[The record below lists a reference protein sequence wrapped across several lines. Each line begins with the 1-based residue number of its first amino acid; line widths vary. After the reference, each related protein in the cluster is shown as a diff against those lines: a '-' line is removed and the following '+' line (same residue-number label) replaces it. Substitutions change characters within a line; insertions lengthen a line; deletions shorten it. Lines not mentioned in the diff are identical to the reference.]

1 MSALHSTVAKATG
14 EFVVCISSS
23 FLLRSNQ
30 GENCMKL
37 PIGLRFTALPLL
49 LVGFVSGVTL
59 TVSAQDKTIVSQ
71 KILTIQR
78 EFTKP
83 GKEGAAHE
91 KTESAFAQAMAG
103 AKATD
108 YYYALSSLSGRPRVL
123 FLSAYPSF
131 ADIEAERKKV
141 NSNAA
146 LSAELDRANEADGDL
161 LAETNS
167 SMWLRRD
174 DLSLN
179 QGYRVGSRYATL
191 SQFIVRPGHMSEWEE
206 LVKLVIDAYK
216 KGVPD
221 AHWGTYQMLY
231 GGESAFLVI
240 TTLKSGEQIDSDF
253 AKEPKFIAALGP
265 EGLKKL
271 ETLEASCV
279 ESRTTNLFRMA
290 PKMSYPPPAF
300 VEAEPEFWA
309 PKP

>member
-1 MSALHSTVAKATG
+1 M
-14 EFVVCISSS
+14 
-23 FLLRSNQ
+23 N
-30 GENCMKL
+30 L
-37 PIGLRFTALPLL
+37 PITCRCIALPLL
-49 LVGFVSGVTL
+49 LVGFVSSVTPA
-59 TVSAQDKTIVSQ
+59 VSAQDKTIPSQ

-91 KTESAFAQAMAG
+91 KSEAAFAQAMAG

-108 YYYALSSLSGRPRVL
+108 HYYALASLSGRPRVL

-141 NSNAA
+141 NGNAS

-167 SMWLRRD
+167 SMWMRRD

-179 QGYRVGSRYATL
+179 QGYRVGSRYAELT
-191 SQFIVRPGHMSEWEE
+191 QFVVRPGHTGEWNE

-216 KGVPD
+216 KGIPD
-221 AHWGTYQMLY
+221 AHWGTYEMLY

-240 TTLKSGEQIDSDF
+240 TTLRSGEEIDANF
-253 AKEPKFIAALGP
+253 AKEPKFIEALGP

-271 ETLEASCV
+271 EALEASCV
-279 ESRTTNLFRMA
+279 ESRQSNLFRMA
-290 PKMSYPPPAF
+290 PKMSYPPDAF
-300 VEAEPEFWA
+300 VQAEPDFW
-309 PKP
+309 KP

>member
-1 MSALHSTVAKATG
+1 
-14 EFVVCISSS
+14 
-23 FLLRSNQ
+23 
-30 GENCMKL
+30 MKL
-37 PIGLRFTALPLL
+37 PISCQCIALPLL
-49 LVGFVSGVTL
+49 LAGFVSSVTPA
-59 TVSAQDKTIVSQ
+59 VSAQDKTIPSQ

-91 KTESAFAQAMAG
+91 KSEAAFAKAMADG
-103 AKATD
+103 KVTD
-108 YYYALSSLSGRPRVL
+108 HYYALTSLSGRPRVL

-141 NSNAA
+141 NSNAS

-167 SMWLRRD
+167 SMWMRRD

-179 QGYRVGSRYATL
+179 QGYRVGARYEELT
-191 SQFIVRPGHMSEWEE
+191 QFVVRPGHTGEWTE
-206 LVKLVIDAYK
+206 LVKLVIEAYK

-221 AHWGTYQMLY
+221 AHWGTYEMLF
-231 GGESAFLVI
+231 GGGSTYLVI
-240 TTLKSGEQIDSDF
+240 TTLRSAEELDAEF
-253 AKEPKFIAALGP
+253 AKDPKFIEALGP

-271 ETLEASCV
+271 EALEASCV
-279 ESRTTNLFRMA
+279 ESRQSNLFRIS
-290 PKMSYPPPAF
+290 PKMSYPPEAL
-300 VEAEPEFWA
+300 VQAEPDFWT

>member
-1 MSALHSTVAKATG
+1 M
-14 EFVVCISSS
+14 
-23 FLLRSNQ
+23 N
-30 GENCMKL
+30 L
-37 PIGLRFTALPLL
+37 PIGCKCIVLPLL
-49 LVGFVSGVTL
+49 LVGFVSSVTL
-59 TVSAQDKTIVSQ
+59 TVSAQDKTIASQ

-91 KTESAFAQAMAG
+91 KSEAAFAQAMAG

-141 NSNAA
+141 NGNAS

-167 SMWLRRD
+167 SMWVRRD

-179 QGYRVGSRYATL
+179 QGFRVGARYEELT
-191 SQFIVRPGHMSEWEE
+191 QFVVRPGHTGEWDE
-206 LVKLVIDAYK
+206 LVKLVIAAYK

-221 AHWGTYQMLY
+221 AHWGTYELVY
-231 GGESAFLVI
+231 GGGGTYLVI
-240 TTLKSGEQIDSDF
+240 TTLRSGEEIDADF
-253 AKEPKFIAALGP
+253 AKDPKFIEALGP
-265 EGLKKL
+265 DGLKKL
-271 ETLEASCV
+271 EALEASCV
-279 ESRTTNLFRMA
+279 VSRESNLFRIA
-290 PKMSYPPPAF
+290 PKMSYPPPAL
-300 VEAEPEFWA
+300 VQAEPDFWT

>member
-1 MSALHSTVAKATG
+1 
-14 EFVVCISSS
+14 
-23 FLLRSNQ
+23 
-30 GENCMKL
+30 MKL
-37 PIGLRFTALPLL
+37 PISCQCIALPLL
-49 LVGFVSGVTL
+49 LAGFVSSVTPA
-59 TVSAQDKTIVSQ
+59 VCAQDKTIPSQ

-91 KTESAFAQAMAG
+91 KSEAAFAKAMADG
-103 AKATD
+103 KVTD
-108 YYYALSSLSGRPRVL
+108 HYYALTSLSGRPRVL

-141 NSNAA
+141 NANAS

-167 SMWLRRD
+167 SMWMRRD

-179 QGYRVGSRYATL
+179 QGYRVGARYEELT
-191 SQFIVRPGHMSEWEE
+191 QFVVRPGHTGEWTE

-216 KGVPD
+216 KGIPD
-221 AHWGTYQMLY
+221 AHWGTYEMLF
-231 GGESAFLVI
+231 GGGSTYLVI
-240 TTLKSGEQIDSDF
+240 TTLRSAEELDAEF
-253 AKEPKFIAALGP
+253 AKDPKFIDALGP

-271 ETLEASCV
+271 EALEASCV
-279 ESRTTNLFRMA
+279 ESRQSNLFRIS
-290 PKMSYPPPAF
+290 PKMSYPPEAL
-300 VEAEPEFWA
+300 VQAEPDFWT

>member
-1 MSALHSTVAKATG
+1 
-14 EFVVCISSS
+14 
-23 FLLRSNQ
+23 
-30 GENCMKL
+30 MKL
-37 PIGLRFTALPLL
+37 PIDFRFTALPLL
-49 LVGFVSGVTL
+49 LVGLVSGVTAR
-59 TVSAQDKTIVSQ
+59 VSAQDKVIAASQ

-78 EFTKP
+78 EYTKP

-91 KTESAFAQAMAG
+91 KSESAFAQAMAG

-123 FLSAYPSF
+123 FLSTYPSF
-131 ADIEAERKKV
+131 AAIEEERKKV
-141 NSNAA
+141 NGNVS

-174 DLSLN
+174 DLSFN
-179 QGYRVGSRYATL
+179 QGFRVGARYESI
-191 SQFIVRPGHMSEWEE
+191 SQFFVRPGHLSEWEE

-216 KGVPD
+216 KGAPD
-221 AHWGTYQMLY
+221 AHWGTYEKLY
-231 GGESAFLVI
+231 GSEGASAFLVI
-240 TTLKSGEQIDSDF
+240 TTLRSGEEIDADF
-253 AKEPKFIAALGP
+253 AREPKFIAALGP

-279 ESRTTNLFRMA
+279 ESRQNNLFRIA
-290 PKMSYPPPAF
+290 PKMSYPPPAL
-300 VEAEPEFWA
+300 VQAEPDFWT

>member
-1 MSALHSTVAKATG
+1 
-14 EFVVCISSS
+14 
-23 FLLRSNQ
+23 
-30 GENCMKL
+30 MKL
-37 PIGLRFTALPLL
+37 PIRCECIALPLL
-49 LVGFVSGVTL
+49 LAGFVSSVTPA
-59 TVSAQDKTIVSQ
+59 VCAQDKTIPSQ

-91 KTESAFAQAMAG
+91 KSEAAFAKAMADG
-103 AKATD
+103 KVTD
-108 YYYALSSLSGRPRVL
+108 HYYALTSLSGRPRVL

-141 NSNAA
+141 NSNAS

-167 SMWLRRD
+167 SMWMRRD

-179 QGYRVGSRYATL
+179 QGYRVGARYEELT
-191 SQFIVRPGHMSEWEE
+191 QFVVRPGHTGEWTE

-216 KGVPD
+216 KGIPD
-221 AHWGTYQMLY
+221 AHWGTYEMLF
-231 GGESAFLVI
+231 GGGSTYLVI
-240 TTLKSGEQIDSDF
+240 TTLRSAEELDAEF
-253 AKEPKFIAALGP
+253 AKDPKFIDALGP

-271 ETLEASCV
+271 EALEASCV
-279 ESRTTNLFRMA
+279 ESRQSNLFRIS
-290 PKMSYPPPAF
+290 PKMSYPPEAL
-300 VEAEPEFWA
+300 VQAEPDFWT

>member
-1 MSALHSTVAKATG
+1 
-14 EFVVCISSS
+14 
-23 FLLRSNQ
+23 
-30 GENCMKL
+30 
-37 PIGLRFTALPLL
+37 
-49 LVGFVSGVTL
+49 
-59 TVSAQDKTIVSQ
+59 
-71 KILTIQR
+71 LTIQR

-91 KTESAFAQAMAG
+91 KSEAAFSKAMAD

-108 YYYALSSLSGRPRVL
+108 HYYALTSLSGRPRVL
-123 FLSAYPSF
+123 FLSTYPSF

-141 NSNAA
+141 NANAS

-167 SMWLRRD
+167 SMWMRRD

-179 QGYRVGSRYATL
+179 QGYRVGARYEELT
-191 SQFIVRPGHMSEWEE
+191 QFVVRPGHMGEWTE
-206 LVKLVIDAYK
+206 LVKLVIAAYK

-221 AHWGTYQMLY
+221 AHWGTYEQLY
-231 GGESAFLVI
+231 GGGSTFLVI
-240 TTLKSGEQIDSDF
+240 TTLRSAEEIDSNF
-253 AKEPKFIAALGP
+253 AKDPKFIEALGP

-279 ESRTTNLFRMA
+279 ESRQSNLFRIA
-290 PKMSYPPPAF
+290 PKMSYPPEAL
-300 VEAEPEFWA
+300 VQAEPDFWT